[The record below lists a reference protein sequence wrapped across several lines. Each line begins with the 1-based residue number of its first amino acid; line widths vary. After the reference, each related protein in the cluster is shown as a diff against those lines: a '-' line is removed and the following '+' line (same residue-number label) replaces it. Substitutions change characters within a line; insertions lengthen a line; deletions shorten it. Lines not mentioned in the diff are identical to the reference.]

1 MKHRQSRRTLAASA
15 IATGLMAAL
24 LLSAAPTGAQ
34 TSTQPTP
41 DGAWRFATE
50 KMGAG
55 CSLSGDI
62 RFTRTAD
69 NAYTCKFTAVWACE
83 LRAPRAVH
91 TEQSCVATQTG
102 DNVMVTSKIEK
113 ISQVDPASMAQQMKD
128 QYAADHFSVKISR
141 AGDRMDGIF
150 RSYGQAPV
158 VFRRQEDLIS

>member
-1 MKHRQSRRTLAASA
+1 MKRARTLGLAA
-15 IATGLMAAL
+15 GLVL
-24 LLSAAPTGAQ
+24 LASPMSAQ
-34 TSTQPTP
+34 TTMQATP

-69 NAYTCKFTAVWACE
+69 RTYACKFTAIWACE
-83 LRAPRAVH
+83 QRAPRAVH
-91 TEQSCVATQTG
+91 TEQTCVATQTG
-102 DNVMVTSKIEK
+102 DNVVVTSKIEK
-113 ISQVDPASMAQQMKD
+113 ISKVDPAAMTQQMKD
-128 QYAADHFSVKISR
+128 NYAADHFSVKISR

-158 VFRRQEDLIS
+158 VFRKHEDLIS